1 MNYSDKFNST
11 IEQMNQFYNTYGKEE
26 NFKEQLIK
34 YYIDKKLDPDSFASR
49 YENNI
54 KCTADGLLSIRRICH
69 FEKTSDIISVYEK
82 YREYPIF
89 YFPQESGGINTTRS
103 TVFGDRIDHTLYDI
117 KNYYDKNSAENCRM
131 KKAFNRK
138 LTKKWLDNMKKF
150 ENIVDFFG
158 IKGIF
163 VDNNYNVYDLSSY
176 DRKTLKKYQNRYS
189 YDWTEQYYNN
199 LKMKIEE
206 FNCKQRNK

>member
-34 YYIDKKLDPDSFASR
+34 YYIEKKLDPDGFAYR
-49 YENNI
+49 NVNET

-82 YREYPIF
+82 YRKYPIF
-89 YFPQESGGINTTRS
+89 YFPQENGGINTTRS

-138 LTKKWLDNMKKF
+138 RTKKWLANKTF